1 MENKNQNIT
10 RQTAFI
16 VNIKDIINS
25 KYVKTEGEW
34 TPNYLEINSLKVSR
48 INIMGVVISVS
59 EDENVKSFVLDD
71 GSSSIQVRIFEQD
84 FDKKLEIGDILMI
97 IGKPREYNDEKYIVP
112 EIIKNIQNED
122 WLELRKKQLNVLNKD
137 NVVKEK
143 TIEKKD
149 ENNEIKEEIVNSENE
164 SDDIFNTIKEHDKG
178 EGVYIED
185 LIKKHPDAEKLVENL
200 LNEGEIFEIKPGK
213 YKLLE

>member
-1 MENKNQNIT
+1 METKNETIN

-16 VNIKDIINS
+16 VSVKDIINS
-25 KYVKTEGEW
+25 KYIKTEGEW

-48 INIMGVVISVS
+48 VNVMGVIISVS
-59 EDENVKSFVLDD
+59 DDENVKSFVLDD
-71 GSSSIQVRIFEQD
+71 GSSSIQIRIFEQD
-84 FDKKLEIGDILMI
+84 FDKKLEIGDIVMI

-112 EIIKNIQNED
+112 EIIKDFQNED
-122 WLELRKKQLNVLNKD
+122 WLELRKKQLNVLNKGSSI
-137 NVVKEK
+137 NEKNKEM
-143 TIEKKD
+143 IE
-149 ENNEIKEEIVNSENE
+149 EEIDNPP
-164 SDDIFNTIKEHDKG
+164 DDIFNTIKELDEG

-185 LIKKHPDAEKLVENL
+185 LIKKHPNAEKLVENL

>member
-1 MENKNQNIT
+1 METKNETIS

-48 INIMGVVISVS
+48 INIMGVIISVS

-84 FDKKLEIGDILMI
+84 FDKKLEIGDIVMI

-112 EIIKNIQNED
+112 EIIKDIQNED
-122 WLELRKKQLNVLNKD
+122 WLELRKKQLKILNKD
-137 NVVKEK
+137 TVVKEEP
-143 TIEKKD
+143 IKKQD
-149 ENNEIKEEIVNSENE
+149 ETNEIKEEIVNSNNE
-164 SDDIFNTIKEHDKG
+164 SDDIFSTIKKLDEG
-178 EGVYIED
+178 EGVYIEE
-185 LIKKHPDAEKLVENL
+185 LIKKHPNAEKLVENL